1 MTKGNNGDQGKV
13 PKNVP
18 RHLASLWLD
27 YKLPFGFG
35 ISGGARYTGSTYG
48 DAANLVKN
56 EGYTLV
62 DAGVHYDFGGGLD
75 GVRLGVNARNLF
87 DERFINCQDGYC
99 YRGEAR
105 SVVTSLS
112 YRW

>member
-1 MTKGNNGDQGKV
+1 M
-13 PKNVP
+13 
-18 RHLASLWLD
+18 
-27 YKLPFGFG
+27 
-35 ISGGARYTGSTYG
+35 
-48 DAANLVKN
+48 KN

-75 GVRLGVNARNLF
+75 GVRLAFNARNLF
-87 DERFINCQDGYC
+87 DKRYVNCQQGYC

-105 SVVTSLS
+105 SLVTSLS